1 MAPLRS
7 LGNALSSF
15 RDFYARTGTDG
26 VSAAG
31 SESAPISVT
40 GGNTNYT
47 YNGKKIHV
55 WTSPGPFVLTGGP
68 GPVEYFVVAGG
79 GGGGADMGGGGGG
92 GGVLTGQLT
101 LEGPFS
107 TSVTVGPGG
116 SNAARNSATPDASIG
131 NPSVLNNPV
140 TTVTAFGGGF
150 GQNNT
155 DSNPLTYPETVG
167 SGGGGYGQS
176 HPRSGAT
183 APSYPGPVATQQGTP
198 GYTTAPSNYGGGGGG
213 AGTTAP
219 PNGFG
224 AQQQDGGY
232 GIAIPATFR
241 DPSNLYGGPNGP
253 DQPNLGQPG
262 KWYFAGGGCGGNPNN
277 GNAYAGGGTVANN
290 ATASTGS
297 GGGGGP
303 GSGGDPGGTGATG
316 IVFIAYTPS

>member
-15 RDFYARTGTDG
+15 RDFYASTGNDAIGAPPDG
-26 VSAAG
+26 
-31 SESAPISVT
+31 SAPISVT
-40 GGNTNYT
+40 GGTTSYV

-79 GGGGADMGGGGGG
+79 GAGGADMGGGGGG
-92 GGVLTGQLT
+92 GGVLTGELT
-101 LEGPFS
+101 LSGPFS

-116 SNAARNSATPDASIG
+116 NNSPRSATTPDDSFG
-131 NPSVLNNPV
+131 NPSILNNPV
-140 TTVTAFGGGF
+140 STITAYGGGW
-150 GQNNT
+150 GANEK
-155 DSNPLTYPETVG
+155 DPNPISYPETVG

-176 HPRSGAT
+176 HPRSGAP

-198 GYTTAPSNYGGGGGG
+198 GYETAPSNYGGGGGG
-213 AGTTAP
+213 AGRTAP

-224 AQQQDGGY
+224 ASQQDGGY
-232 GIAIPATFR
+232 GIAIPTTFR

-277 GNAYAGGGTVANN
+277 GSAYAGGGTVANN
-290 ATASTGS
+290 GTAATGS

-303 GSGGDPGGTGATG
+303 GSGGDPGGSGATG

>member
-1 MAPLRS
+1 MSPIRS

-15 RDFYARTGTDG
+15 RHKFGDTGSG
-26 VSAAG
+26 AG
-31 SESAPISVT
+31 PIAPPSSPISVT
-40 GGNTNYT
+40 GGNTSYT

-79 GGGGADMGGGGGG
+79 GAGGADMGGGGGG
-92 GGVLTGQLT
+92 GGVLTGELD

-107 TSVTVGPGG
+107 TTVTVGPGG
-116 SNAARNSATPDASIG
+116 NNSPRDSSSPTDSFG

-140 TTVTAFGGGF
+140 STITSYGGGW
-150 GQNNT
+150 GANQN
-155 DSNPLTYPETVG
+155 DPNPISYPETVG
-167 SGGGGYGQS
+167 SGGGGYGQQ
-176 HPRSGAT
+176 HPRAGAP

-198 GYTTAPSNYGGGGGG
+198 GYNTAPTNFGGGGGG
-213 AGTTAP
+213 AGRTAP

-232 GIAIPATFR
+232 GIAIPSTFR
-241 DPSNLYGGPNGP
+241 DPSNPYGGPNGP
-253 DQPNLGQPG
+253 DQPNLSSPG
-262 KWYFAGGGCGGNPNN
+262 NWYFAGGGCGGNPVN

-290 ATASTGS
+290 GTASTGS

-303 GSGGDPGGTGATG
+303 GSGGGPGGSGGSG
-316 IVFIAYTPS
+316 IVFVAYTPS